1 MGKAEE
7 TRNNIQICFALL
19 FKRTGGV
26 WPAISFLTLMP
37 GFSEREIPQ
46 PRVRWKEAG
55 QKQARHRCKV

>member
-1 MGKAEE
+1 
-7 TRNNIQICFALL
+7 
-19 FKRTGGV
+19 
-26 WPAISFLTLMP
+26 MP